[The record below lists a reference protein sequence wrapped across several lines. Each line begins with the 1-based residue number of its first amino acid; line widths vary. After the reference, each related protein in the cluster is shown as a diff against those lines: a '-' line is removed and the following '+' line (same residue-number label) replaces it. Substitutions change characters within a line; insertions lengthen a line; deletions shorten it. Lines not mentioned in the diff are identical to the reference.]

1 MLVATFVR
9 RLRSGLTYADFRDA
23 WYPEAGFGVPTRVLN
38 GVRVDDPTEILS
50 VGFVDAGT
58 ADLSSLLQR
67 SAAAEAARHDHIER
81 VVAST
86 PLRAVYEL
94 VDDQDFTS
102 APRPTGGATPGAGI
116 TPSA

>member
-23 WYPEAGFGVPTRVLN
+23 WYPETGFGVPTRVLN

-67 SAAAEAARHDHIER
+67 SAAAEAAPPGLRHRPWMIS
-81 VVAST
+81 VVKSG
-86 PLRAVYEL
+86 YEL